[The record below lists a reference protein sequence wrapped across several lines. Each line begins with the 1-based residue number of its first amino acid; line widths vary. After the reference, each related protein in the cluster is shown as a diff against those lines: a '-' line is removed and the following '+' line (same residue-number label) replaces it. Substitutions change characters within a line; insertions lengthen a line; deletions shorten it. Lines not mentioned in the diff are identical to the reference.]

1 MFAADQTLHVFD
13 PELAAMMDAEYRRQ
27 EAHVELIASEN
38 YVSPAVMEAQ
48 GSVLTNKYA
57 EGYPGKRYYGG
68 CEFADVVEQLA
79 IDTKIPRASIDAL
92 EEDRFTALPGPVFVK
107 GFFRCCARSLSL
119 DAEVVMALLHE
130 HERAQ
135 QQLKSGR
142 RERHSPQLARPAAVA
157 TGSAVGSLPR
167 GAGTASP
174 AAMQPMH
181 ALAAGAATGATG
193 EAALV
198 HGGPGPA
205 PLFDISTALRG
216 LVHALVRGMGPALAR
231 LRGATSFAAN
241 SRLLMW
247 IAVTLMVALIVVTAF
262 VMAGGGGPGLPQS

>member
-1 MFAADQTLHVFD
+1 MRVPTGRLRIVSTPQGEAA
-13 PELAAMMDAEYRRQ
+13 
-27 EAHVELIASEN
+27 EAHEGPP
-38 YVSPAVMEAQ
+38 SP
-48 GSVLTNKYA
+48 G
-57 EGYPGKRYYGG
+57 RYIREQRMRRGMS
-68 CEFADVVEQLA
+68 VEQLA

-174 AAMQPMH
+174 SAMQPMH

>member
-1 MFAADQTLHVFD
+1 M
-13 PELAAMMDAEYRRQ
+13 RRGM
-27 EAHVELIASEN
+27 S
-38 YVSPAVMEAQ
+38 
-48 GSVLTNKYA
+48 
-57 EGYPGKRYYGG
+57 
-68 CEFADVVEQLA
+68 VEQLA

-119 DAEVVMALLHE
+119 DAEVVMALLYE

-142 RERHSPQLARPAAVA
+142 RERHAPQLARPAAVA
-157 TGSAVGSLPR
+157 TGSTVGSLPR
-167 GAGTASP
+167 GAASP

-181 ALAAGAATGATG
+181 ALAAGAATGAAG

-205 PLFDISTALRG
+205 PLFDVSTALRS
-216 LVHALVRGMGPALAR
+216 LFHAVVRGMGPALAR
-231 LRGATSFAAN
+231 LRGATSLAAN